1 MGRSRGDRRGIA
13 GAGTQHEARF
23 SDALV
28 RRSRHQLSKRWGQP
42 GAAWAGVA
50 LPLGANLKLL
60 ASERGPSADGRDLSC
75 RLGNTPERVAK
86 RFLACHR
93 QGIAAVILGS
103 GPIDWSSAFASGC
116 HEASLDERT
125 ATGNFTLEVSFQ

>member
-1 MGRSRGDRRGIA
+1 M
-13 GAGTQHEARF
+13 
-23 SDALV
+23 
-28 RRSRHQLSKRWGQP
+28 SKRWGQP

-50 LPLGANLKLL
+50 LPLGANLKGPSLL

>member
-1 MGRSRGDRRGIA
+1 
-13 GAGTQHEARF
+13 
-23 SDALV
+23 
-28 RRSRHQLSKRWGQP
+28 LSKRWGQP

-50 LPLGANLKLL
+50 LPLGANLKGPSLL

-75 RLGNTPERVAK
+75 SLGNTPERVAK

-93 QGIAAVILGS
+93 HGITAVILGS
-103 GPIDWSSAFASGC
+103 GPIDWSSAFDSGC